1 MKTDIE
7 IARETVLKP
16 ITDVAKEVGIGA
28 DKLEHYGKYIAKVPL
43 ECIDEAKVDRCN
55 LILMT
60 AMSPTKA
67 GIGKTTVSVG
77 LSMAL
82 NRLGYKCGLALREPS
97 MGPCFG
103 MKGGAAGGG
112 YSQVLPMDKINLH
125 FTGDFHAI
133 TAAHN
138 LIAALLDNYIFRHQG
153 EPCELKTVY
162 WGRVLDVNDRALRKI
177 VVGLGAGNGVVRESG
192 FDISVASEIMAIL
205 CLSKDMEDLR
215 RRLENI
221 LLGVTCEGKPF
232 YLRDLGSVGSILV
245 VLKDALSPNLVQ
257 TTENTAAFIHG
268 GPFANIAHGCNSLIA
283 TKMAMSHSDYTVTE
297 AGFGADLGAEKFI
310 DIKCRMGGI
319 RPKLS
324 VLVVTVRGLK
334 LQGGMADDAAP
345 AEQMEALRRGLANM
359 ERHIE
364 NLQNMGQTVVVTL
377 NRYGTD
383 TDEDLQVVADR
394 CKELGVG
401 YAPNECFARGGAGCE
416 ELARV
421 CVDEIARRPSGE
433 IQFPYGLDESI
444 TAKVD
449 AVAKKIYRAGRVEY
463 TAAAKKAIKR
473 IQEWGLEGLP
483 VCVAK
488 TQYSFSDDAK
498 KLGVPEGYTFTVR
511 DFVINTGSGMIVAIA
526 GDIMRMPGLPKHPQ
540 SEVIDIVNGEI
551 EGLA

>member
-1 MKTDIE
+1 MKSDIE

-16 ITDVAKEVGIGA
+16 ITEVAKGIGIDA
-28 DKLEHYGKYIAKVPL
+28 DNLEHYGKYIAKVPL
-43 ECIDEAKVDRCN
+43 TCIDEAKVDRCN

-177 VVGLGAGNGVVRESG
+177 VIGLGAGNGVVRESG

-205 CLSKDMEDLR
+205 CLAKDLEDLR

-245 VLKDALSPNLVQ
+245 ILKDALQPNLVQ

-319 RPKLS
+319 RPKLC

-334 LQGGMADDAAP
+334 LQGGMADEATP
-345 AEQMEALRRGLANM
+345 EEHREALRNGLANM

-364 NLQNMGQTVVVTL
+364 NLQNMGQSVVVTL
-377 NRYGTD
+377 NRYGSD
-383 TDEDLQVVADR
+383 TDEELQVVADR
-394 CKELGVG
+394 CKELGVS
-401 YAPNECFARGGAGCE
+401 YAPNECFAHGGAGCE
-416 ELARV
+416 DLARA
-421 CVDEIARRPSGE
+421 CVKEIAERPSKE
-433 IQFPYGLDESI
+433 IQYPYNLEDSI
-444 TAKVD
+444 TDKVD

-463 TAAAKKAIKR
+463 TAAAKKALKR
-473 IQEWGLEGLP
+473 IKDWGLEGLP

-526 GDIMRMPGLPKHPQ
+526 GDIMRMPGLPKRPQ

>member
-1 MKTDIE
+1 MKSDIE

-16 ITDVAKEVGIGA
+16 ITEVANTVGIAA

-43 ECIDEAKVDRCN
+43 ECIDESKVDRCN
-55 LILMT
+55 MILMT

-177 VVGLGAGNGVVRESG
+177 VIGLGAGNGVVRESG

-205 CLSKDMEDLR
+205 CLAKDLEDLR

-221 LLGVTCEGKPF
+221 LLGITCEGKPF

-245 VLKDALSPNLVQ
+245 ILKDALQPNLVQ
-257 TTENTAAFIHG
+257 TTENTPAFIHG
-268 GPFANIAHGCNSLIA
+268 GPFANIAHGCNSVVA
-283 TKMAMSHSDYTVTE
+283 TRAAMKLGEYAITE
-297 AGFGADLGAEKFI
+297 AGFGSDLGAEKFYN
-310 DIKCRMGGI
+310 IKCRAAGLN
-319 RPKLS
+319 PAAV
-324 VLVVTVRGLK
+324 VLVTSTKALK
-334 LQGGMADDAAP
+334 WHGGVPLPEIGKPNA
-345 AEQMEALRRGLANM
+345 EALKKGLCNLDA
-359 ERHIE
+359 HVE
-364 NLQNMGQTVVVTL
+364 NLKRFGPNIVVSINHFHTDL
-377 NRYGTD
+377 DEEIAIIRNRC
-383 TDEDLQVVADR
+383 A
-394 CKELGVG
+394 ELGVRCAISDG
-401 YAPNECFARGGAGCE
+401 FALGGKGALEVAQAVIDAAEDVHPLNFTYEVDAPVLEKVEKIAKTIYGAASV
-416 ELARV
+416 ELA
-421 CVDEIARRPSGE
+421 P
-433 IQFPYGLDESI
+433 
-444 TAKVD
+444 
-449 AVAKKIYRAGRVEY
+449 
-463 TAAAKKAIKR
+463 AALKDLKR
-473 IQEWGLEGLP
+473 LQDLGFDRLP
-483 VCVAK
+483 VCIAK
-488 TQYSFSDDAK
+488 TPFSFSHDP
-498 KLGVPEGYTFTVR
+498 KLLGAPKGFTLPVQR
-511 DFVINTGSGMIVAIA
+511 LILNAGAGFIVVTTGA
-526 GDIMRMPGLPKHPQ
+526 IMRMPGLPKVPAAM
-540 SEVIDIVNGEI
+540 SIDVKDGKIT
-551 EGLA
+551 GLA

>member
-245 VLKDALSPNLVQ
+245 VLKDALNPNLVQ

-334 LQGGMADDAAP
+334 LQGGMADDAEP

-364 NLQNMGQTVVVTL
+364 NLQGMGQTVVVTL

-383 TDEDLQVVADR
+383 TDEDLKVVAGR

-401 YAPNECFARGGAGCE
+401 YAPNECFARGGGGCE

-421 CVDEIARRPSGE
+421 CVEEIARRPSGE

-444 TAKVD
+444 MAKVD

>member
-1 MKTDIE
+1 MKSDIE

-16 ITDVAKEVGIGA
+16 ITEVANTVGIAA

-43 ECIDEAKVDRCN
+43 ECIDESKVDRCN
-55 LILMT
+55 MILMT

-177 VVGLGAGNGVVRESG
+177 VIGLGAGNGVVRESG

-205 CLSKDMEDLR
+205 CLAKDLEDLR

-221 LLGVTCEGKPF
+221 LLGITCEGKPF

-245 VLKDALSPNLVQ
+245 ILKDALQPNLVQ
-257 TTENTAAFIHG
+257 TTENTPAFIHG
-268 GPFANIAHGCNSLIA
+268 CPCAYISLGCNSLFA
-283 TKMAMSHSDYTVTE
+283 T
-297 AGFGADLGAEKFI
+297 
-310 DIKCRMGGI
+310 
-319 RPKLS
+319 
-324 VLVVTVRGLK
+324 
-334 LQGGMADDAAP
+334 
-345 AEQMEALRRGLANM
+345 
-359 ERHIE
+359 
-364 NLQNMGQTVVVTL
+364 
-377 NRYGTD
+377 
-383 TDEDLQVVADR
+383 
-394 CKELGVG
+394 
-401 YAPNECFARGGAGCE
+401 
-416 ELARV
+416 
-421 CVDEIARRPSGE
+421 
-433 IQFPYGLDESI
+433 
-444 TAKVD
+444 
-449 AVAKKIYRAGRVEY
+449 
-463 TAAAKKAIKR
+463 
-473 IQEWGLEGLP
+473 
-483 VCVAK
+483 
-488 TQYSFSDDAK
+488 
-498 KLGVPEGYTFTVR
+498 
-511 DFVINTGSGMIVAIA
+511 
-526 GDIMRMPGLPKHPQ
+526 
-540 SEVIDIVNGEI
+540 
-551 EGLA
+551 